1 MTLRR
6 TKMLDEDQKDEE
18 KVGWGDRG
26 FRRRRML
33 IRVRRMLDE
42 EDENEE
48 VEGIG

>member
-33 IRVRRMLDE
+33 RRVRRMLDE
-42 EDENEE
+42 GDETEDAGC
-48 VEGIG
+48 EG